1 MAGKE
6 LTLSLRETQDG
17 DYPYFRRLWNS
28 VVVALLAASFI
39 PLLVIGGGMYYYTV
53 SAVEE
58 RTLDNVRMELNHHR
72 KAIDEFL
79 AERTMNLKLLAS
91 NLGFEYLAAPG
102 NLEKAFSSLQ
112 GEIPC
117 FTDLGII
124 DEEGR
129 HLAYLGPYDLL
140 SKNYSETPWF
150 KALKDR
156 EVYISDV
163 FLGFRKEPHFIIAV
177 KQNTAQ
183 GFWIIRATMDTVYF
197 ENLVKSILDERP
209 GDAFIVNSDGYFQAA
224 PRSVGKI
231 MEQGEL
237 RYLKYFEG
245 TRLEG
250 TKQEIVAM
258 TWLNKV
264 PWVYV
269 ARYDRKE
276 IYRDL
281 RNMRIVAGAVLGLG
295 ALIIVLT
302 VLLTTN
308 YLFTRLETK
317 RRSIRFLDQQL
328 RHSSRVA
335 SSAKLAEGFVLEI
348 EDALSNIDLV
358 VDWLDELSRRDLSRK
373 SNREELRESF
383 KQVKDE
389 VARTRKS
396 AERFFKAT
404 RPSMPVIEEVRVN
417 EILDE
422 IVELLDREFHF
433 NRITVKRSY
442 AEPPPVIRSDPSQ
455 LRQVFQNLILNAVAA
470 VGKDGEIT
478 LQVRPEA
485 EGVSVTVS
493 DTGPGIQKDMQA
505 KIFDPLFTTRPDGT
519 GLGLAVGAGIVE
531 KLGGRISVKSEPG
544 KGAAFTVELPA
555 RIKRKED
562 EWKV

>member
-6 LTLSLRETQDG
+6 STLSLRETQDG

-58 RTLDNVRMELNHHR
+58 RTLDNLRMELSHHR
-72 KAIDEFL
+72 KAVDEFL
-79 AERTMNLKLLAS
+79 AERTLNLKLLAS
-91 NLGFEYLAAPG
+91 NLGLDYLTAPG

-124 DEEGR
+124 DDQGR
-129 HLAYLGPYDLL
+129 HLAYIGPYDLL

-150 KALKDR
+150 KALKER

-177 KQNTAQ
+177 KQDTAQ

-197 ENLVKSILDERP
+197 ENLVKRILNERP

-224 PRSVGKI
+224 PRSVGRI

-237 RYLKYFEG
+237 RYLKYFED

-281 RNMRIVAGAVLGLG
+281 RNMRIVAGAALGLG

-328 RHSSRVA
+328 RHSSRMA
-335 SSAKLAEGFVLEI
+335 SSAKLGEGFVREI
-348 EDALSNIDLV
+348 KDALSNIDLV
-358 VDWLDELSRRDLSRK
+358 VDWLEELSRRDLSK
-373 SNREELRESF
+373 ESNLEELRESF

-396 AERFFKAT
+396 TERFLKAT
-404 RPSMPVIEEVRVN
+404 RPSMPVIEEVRIN
-417 EILDE
+417 DILDE

-442 AEPPPVIRSDPSQ
+442 AEPPPVIRSDPSL
-455 LRQVFQNLILNAVAA
+455 LRQVFQNLVLNAVAA

-493 DTGPGIQKDMQA
+493 DTGPGIQMDMQA

-555 RIKRKED
+555 RLKT
-562 EWKV
+562 